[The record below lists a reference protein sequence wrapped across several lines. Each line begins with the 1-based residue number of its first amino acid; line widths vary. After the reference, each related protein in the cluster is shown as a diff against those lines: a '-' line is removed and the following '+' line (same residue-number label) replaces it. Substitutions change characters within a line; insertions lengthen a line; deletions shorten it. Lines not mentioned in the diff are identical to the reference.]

1 MRQAGLRR
9 TCRSTPISCSSSS
22 SVGVHSEV
30 CTSSPKLS
38 ITLKRG
44 LPIVLPSTDY
54 GVYLA
59 IALVFVTKL
68 FDLFRLNWWPRS
80 LGGSIS
86 YVSFWSLALFVGY
99 LLHRFRL
106 DGFRSKNPAGHPG
119 SPAGDFDWQR
129 KTTWVLLAFATMAL
143 PALACFAKLRA
154 DRRNSYRRDL
164 TPAQKT

>member
-1 MRQAGLRR
+1 M
-9 TCRSTPISCSSSS
+9 PISCSSSS
-22 SVGVHSEV
+22 SVSFHPRVY
-30 CTSSPKLS
+30 TSSSKKPNPLRRCSPIALS
-38 ITLKRG
+38 T
-44 LPIVLPSTDY
+44 TDY

-86 YVSFWSLALFVGY
+86 YVSFWSLALLVGY
-99 LLHRFRL
+99 LLHKFRL
-106 DGFRSKNPAGHPG
+106 DGFRQTHRPGHTG

>member
-1 MRQAGLRR
+1 VSNLLRR
-9 TCRSTPISCSSSS
+9 RS
-22 SVGVHSEV
+22 
-30 CTSSPKLS
+30 S
-38 ITLKRG
+38 IV
-44 LPIVLPSTDY
+44 PSSTDY

-86 YVSFWSLALFVGY
+86 YISFWSLALIVGY
-99 LLHRFRL
+99 LLHKFRL
-106 DGFRSKNPAGHPG
+106 DGFRQTHRPGHTG